1 MEAHKE
7 TAGHAQTETKPACS
21 KEGMS
26 TLWCISRSKKKQ
38 EEGHT
43 RKQAG

>member
-7 TAGHAQTETKPACS
+7 TAGHTQTETKPACS

-26 TLWCISRSKKKQ
+26 RSLWVSPSKKKQ
-38 EEGHT
+38 EEEHARMQG
-43 RKQAG
+43 G